1 MRPGRGRTKKLILA
15 FHFQYADQARW
26 KCEPCRRSGLDRER
40 RCAHLAG
47 GGPPGER
54 PVWSRHGV
62 VALRC
67 PKSLITAESLTW
79 IEEYRAWKVLGGPG
93 YEEMNARRA
102 AAFLTLEE
110 AAAATRNNRDE

>member
-1 MRPGRGRTKKLILA
+1 MRARRGRTKKLILA
-15 FHFQYADQARW
+15 FHFQHADQARW
-26 KCEPCRRSGLDRER
+26 KCEPCRKSGLDRER

-47 GGPPGER
+47 GASPGEK
-54 PVWSRHGV
+54 PVWSRKGV

-79 IEEYRAWKVLGGPG
+79 IEQDRVWKLLGAPD

-110 AAAATRNNRDE
+110 AAAAEGNSGDE